1 MGSDRCAGDGERER
15 RVGAGDGPDGAYV
28 VVRSAERLACGAG
41 GGDLREGAQFGPG
54 GSVGAVLDG
63 DVQGGGG
70 ARRGGDDEGEPQGG
84 VLAGRPGA
92 AVAGGGARPGG
103 GEGDR
108 FAVDRLVVRSEGR
121 HGQLPGV
128 WLWWGPVPA
137 VGGLPGPDE
146 GCGQPFGLP
155 LSFLASAGLPSAGL
169 AFAGSAAASFL
180 ASAFAGSSGLAGSG
194 RGGSS
199 PPPGRSPRR

>member
-28 VVRSAERLACGAG
+28 VVRPAERLACGAG
-41 GGDLREGAQFGPG
+41 GGDLREGTQLGPG

-70 ARRGGDDEGEPQGG
+70 ARRGGDDQGESQSG

-92 AVAGGGARPGG
+92 AVAGGGARPAG

-108 FAVDRLVVRSEGR
+108 FAVDRWLLGPKEGTASSRGCGGGGVRSR
-121 HGQLPGV
+121 Q
-128 WLWWGPVPA
+128 
-137 VGGLPGPDE
+137 
-146 GCGQPFGLP
+146 
-155 LSFLASAGLPSAGL
+155 
-169 AFAGSAAASFL
+169 
-180 ASAFAGSSGLAGSG
+180 
-194 RGGSS
+194 
-199 PPPGRSPRR
+199 